1 MLPYYISQSN
11 DYQFRTEDT
20 ASSEFTMSLQDM
32 YQLTNITA
40 SIISASFTPYENI
53 FSASLLIPSTSV
65 GYEYRATLLNAGSDE
80 PIWHGTIQVYSSQSV
95 DKAVYETKNDQY
107 ISPQSDNQYIIMD

>member
-11 DYQFRTEDT
+11 HYQFRTEDT
-20 ASSEFTMSLQDM
+20 ASSQFTMSLQDM
-32 YQLTNITA
+32 YQLTNSTA

-53 FSASLLIPSTSV
+53 FSASLVIPSASV
-65 GYEYRATLLNAGSDE
+65 GYEYRAVLYTGTTS
-80 PIWHGTIQVYSSQSV
+80 IWHGTIQVFASQSV